1 MTRAG
6 SSWPHGLPAPL
17 TRFVGR
23 ERESAEV
30 ARQVAAHRLV
40 TLTGA
45 GGVGKTRLAI
55 EVAAGLAADFGDGAD
70 LIDLSAV
77 TDPALLPGVAAR
89 ALGVED
95 RADTGI
101 DERLVRV
108 LRSQHRLLVVDNCE
122 HLRGHCAGLVTAVL
136 GSCPQVAV
144 LATSRESLGVPGEV
158 TWRVPSLAFPWP
170 EHPPAAEDLESFEA
184 VALFLDRAR
193 AARPGLTIGP
203 AEVAALTSI
212 CFHLDGIPLA
222 LELAAARVGALS
234 LEEIAER
241 LTGSPGLLART
252 GAGPARHQTLRAS
265 VLWSHQL
272 LSGREDALFR
282 RLAVFTGGWG
292 LEAAE
297 AVGAMPPVGPEDVAG
312 LLAALV
318 DKSLVQA
325 EQMPSGSRYR
335 LLEVIRGF
343 AGERLAQAGEIGQ
356 VQARHADYYTSLAGR
371 SASMLLGPEQAH
383 WAARLDAETPNLRA
397 ARHWCEEDPARS
409 GIGLRLASALWDY
422 WHIRGCLMEATDW
435 LEKALAHD
443 GGPGQARGAALLGLG
458 ATAALA
464 GDHNRSRELFTRS
477 VQAFRDAGDP
487 HGEARA
493 WANLGNALV
502 LSYPPTSPAH
512 AYDSA
517 LALARQ
523 LGDIWC
529 EAYALF
535 CLGFIMAA
543 SGEVARSWSP
553 LSTACDLFGR
563 AGDRRGY
570 GYARLAVGQ
579 ALAWDG
585 KGAEAIAVIR
595 EAVGIF
601 ETLPDRW
608 GLLWGASLLAPACA
622 AMGDWP
628 RAVVLLGV
636 VDSVSERTGGQP
648 LEPDRASLDE
658 VEARAVRELGPA
670 FDAARQAGQV
680 LGRGDQISAVLW
692 PARGA
697 GGDSSASPDRVASPG
712 PAAGHELLLTRRERE
727 VAELIACGLTN
738 RQIGGRLFIAERTV
752 DTHVGR
758 ILDKLGCTSRA
769 QVAAMVAAAAAL
781 STATID
787 AHDTSSGAQHDRPGP
802 TRGRRPGDRLGGRRE
817 G

>member
-1 MTRAG
+1 MTGAG
-6 SSWPHGLPAPL
+6 STWPPGLPAPL

-23 ERESAEV
+23 QRELADV
-30 ARQVAAHRLV
+30 ARDVAAHRLV

-70 LIDLSAV
+70 LVDLSTA
-77 TDPALLPGVAAR
+77 TDPALLPVVAAQ

-101 DERLVRV
+101 EERLVRV
-108 LRSQHRLLVVDNCE
+108 LRNQHRLLVMDNCE
-122 HLRGHCAGLVTAVL
+122 HLRGHCADLVTAVL
-136 GSCPQVAV
+136 GSCPQVVV

-170 EHPPAAEDLESFEA
+170 EHPPAVADLESFEA
-184 VALFLDRAR
+184 AALFLDRAR
-193 AARPGLTIGP
+193 GARPGLTIGP
-203 AEVAALTSI
+203 GEVAAVTSI

-234 LEEIAER
+234 MKEIAER

-252 GAGPARHQTLRAS
+252 GSGPARHQTLQAS
-265 VLWSHQL
+265 MVWSHQL
-272 LSGREDALFR
+272 LSKQEEALFR
-282 RLAVFTGGWG
+282 RLAVFAGGWG

-297 AVGAMPPVGPEDVAG
+297 AVAAVPPVATEDVAG

-325 EQMPSGSRYR
+325 EQMSSSSRYR

-343 AGERLAQAGEIGQ
+343 ASERLAEAGELGQ
-356 VQARHADYYTSLAGR
+356 VRARHADYYTALAER
-371 SASMLLGPEQAH
+371 CAPMLLGPEQAH
-383 WAARLDAETPNLRA
+383 WAGRLDAETPNLRA
-397 ARHWCEEDPARS
+397 ARHWCEEDPTRS
-409 GIGLRLASALWDY
+409 GIGLRLASGLWDY
-422 WHIRGCLMEATDW
+422 WHIRGCLVEAMDW

-443 GGPGQARGAALLGLG
+443 SGPEHARGAALLGLG
-458 ATAALA
+458 ATAALG
-464 GDHNRSRELFTRS
+464 GDHDRSRELYTRS
-477 VQAFRDAGDP
+477 VEAFRAAGDP

-493 WANLGNALV
+493 LANLGNSLV
-502 LSYPPTSPAH
+502 LSHAETRPAE
-512 AYDSA
+512 AYGSS

-535 CLGFIMAA
+535 SLGFIMAA
-543 SGEVARSWSP
+543 SGDVTRAWSP
-553 LSTACDLFGR
+553 LTTASDLFGR
-563 AGDRRGY
+563 TGDRRGY

-579 ALAWDG
+579 AMAWDG
-585 KGAEAIAVIR
+585 KGAEAVAAIF

-636 VDSVSERTGGQP
+636 VDSMSERTGGRP
-648 LEPDRASLDE
+648 LERDQASLDE
-658 VEARAVRELGPA
+658 MESRAVAELGPA
-670 FDAARQAGQV
+670 FQAARHAGRV
-680 LGRGDQISAVLW
+680 LGRGDQVTTALW
-692 PARGA
+692 PARAASGDPSAGPGRAAGA
-697 GGDSSASPDRVASPG
+697 G
-712 PAAGHELLLTRRERE
+712 AAPGHELPLTGRERE
-727 VAELIACGLTN
+727 VAELIAHGLTN
-738 RQIGGRLFIAERTV
+738 RQIGRRLFIAERTV

-758 ILDKLGCTSRA
+758 ILEKLGCTSRA
-769 QVAAMVAAAAAL
+769 QVAAIVAAAAAL
-781 STATID
+781 STTTTGADDIG
-787 AHDTSSGAQHDRPGP
+787 SGAQHGGPGP
-802 TRGRRPGDRLGGRRE
+802 TRGRRPGDRFGDLRAD
-817 G
+817 

>member
-1 MTRAG
+1 MTGAG

-30 ARQVAAHRLV
+30 AQQVAAHRLV

-70 LIDLSAV
+70 LVDLSAV
-77 TDPALLPGVAAR
+77 TDPALLPVVAAR

-122 HLRGHCAGLVTAVL
+122 HLRGHCAALVTAVL
-136 GSCPQVAV
+136 GSCPQIVV

-170 EHPPAAEDLESFEA
+170 EHPPAADELESFEA

-203 AEVAALTSI
+203 GEVAAVTSI

-234 LEEIAER
+234 LKEIAER

-272 LSGREDALFR
+272 LSEREEALFR

-343 AGERLAQAGEIGQ
+343 AGERLRRRTRPGAG
-356 VQARHADYYTSLAGR
+356 
-371 SASMLLGPEQAH
+371 
-383 WAARLDAETPNLRA
+383 
-397 ARHWCEEDPARS
+397 PA
-409 GIGLRLASALWDY
+409 
-422 WHIRGCLMEATDW
+422 C
-435 LEKALAHD
+435 
-443 GGPGQARGAALLGLG
+443 
-458 ATAALA
+458 
-464 GDHNRSRELFTRS
+464 
-477 VQAFRDAGDP
+477 
-487 HGEARA
+487 
-493 WANLGNALV
+493 
-502 LSYPPTSPAH
+502 
-512 AYDSA
+512 
-517 LALARQ
+517 
-523 LGDIWC
+523 
-529 EAYALF
+529 
-535 CLGFIMAA
+535 
-543 SGEVARSWSP
+543 
-553 LSTACDLFGR
+553 
-563 AGDRRGY
+563 
-570 GYARLAVGQ
+570 
-579 ALAWDG
+579 
-585 KGAEAIAVIR
+585 
-595 EAVGIF
+595 
-601 ETLPDRW
+601 
-608 GLLWGASLLAPACA
+608 GLLH
-622 AMGDWP
+622 
-628 RAVVLLGV
+628 
-636 VDSVSERTGGQP
+636 RT
-648 LEPDRASLDE
+648 R
-658 VEARAVRELGPA
+658 RAVRV
-670 FDAARQAGQV
+670 DAARARAGT
-680 LGRGDQISAVLW
+680 LGGPAGRGDAE
-692 PARGA
+692 PAGGPPLVRGRPIPVRHRAAAGLSTVGLLAHSRLPYGGHGLAGEGA
-697 GGDSSASPDRVASPG
+697 GS
-712 PAAGHELLLTRRERE
+712 RR
-727 VAELIACGLTN
+727 
-738 RQIGGRLFIAERTV
+738 
-752 DTHVGR
+752 
-758 ILDKLGCTSRA
+758 RA
-769 QVAAMVAAAAAL
+769 
-781 STATID
+781 
-787 AHDTSSGAQHDRPGP
+787 
-802 TRGRRPGDRLGGRRE
+802 
-817 G
+817 